1 MIIHGMKRFKKYV
14 CMNYTMSVSRPY
26 LSILLSQTLVMLFL
40 FLISCACKKDSIVI
54 AYPSAPRS
62 FDCHLRK
69 ELVTLSILYN
79 IYEPLV
85 SFDANMK
92 IGPGLADYWEQEDS
106 LTWTFYLR
114 DGVVFHNGKTCGIND
129 IIYSLY
135 RPMNLPESE
144 FTVLQDVL
152 DTIVSEDD
160 NKIIIKTIIPRT
172 FVLYDVALIGIMPEG
187 LDPGTEDPVGTG
199 PYHLTESTEHKL
211 TLEAFPQYWGEKPAI
226 KRVEYYVIPDFE
238 ERFQM
243 FAEGKAD
250 IISYVP
256 IEAVE
261 RCEAIGRVVAS
272 PGVSKRYLE
281 LNLRKYPYNTREFR
295 LAINLGIDR
304 EGIAREVYHGYAVP
318 ANQYINPGVFGYDP
332 TRQNF
337 MYDPDSAK
345 KLISNLD
352 DMPAIDLE
360 YANVKYFI
368 GEAIAK
374 QLENIGLKV
383 RTHSLP
389 PDEFWAR
396 IEGRQSNCYLISM
409 VPNSYEGIGD
419 ITSSF
424 HTLQTAKGLGLQNRV
439 GYSNRK
445 LDAIIE
451 SLPYITDQQQVAQK
465 ISEIQDILVHDLPM
479 IPLVWEKQIYC
490 VSEKVEWNLRLDEFI
505 LIKDI
510 TITD

>member
-1 MIIHGMKRFKKYV
+1 MIISVVNNIKHHV
-14 CMNYTMSVSRPY
+14 CMNGNLSLFRRY
-26 LSILLSQTLVMLFL
+26 LSTSLSYTLVFLFL
-40 FLISCACKKDSIVI
+40 FLISCAYKKDSIVI

-69 ELVTLSILYN
+69 ELITLSILYN

-85 SFDANMK
+85 CFDANMK
-92 IGPGLADYWEQEDS
+92 IGPALADYWEQKDS
-106 LTWTFYLR
+106 LTWVFYLR
-114 DGVVFHNGKTCGIND
+114 DGIVFHNNKMCGVND
-129 IIYSLY
+129 VIYSLY

-144 FTVLQDVL
+144 FTVLKDVL
-152 DTIVSEDD
+152 DTIISEDE
-160 NKIIIKTIIPRT
+160 NKIIIKTIIPRI

-199 PYHLTESTEHKL
+199 PYRLTESSENKL
-211 TLEAFPQYWGEKPAI
+211 TLEAFPQYWGEKPEI
-226 KRVEYYVIPDFE
+226 KRVDYYIIPEFE
-238 ERFQM
+238 GRFQM

-250 IISYVP
+250 IITYVP

-281 LNLRKYPYNTREFR
+281 LNLRKYPYNTRAFR
-295 LAINLGIDR
+295 LAINIGIDR
-304 EGIAREVYHGYAVP
+304 EGVARDVYHGYAVP
-318 ANQYINPGVFGYDP
+318 ANQYIIPGVFGYDP
-332 TRQNF
+332 TRQQF
-337 MYDPDSAK
+337 IYDPDSAK
-345 KLISNLD
+345 RLILNLGD
-352 DMPAIDLE
+352 VPVIELE
-360 YANVKYFI
+360 YANVKDFI

-383 RTHSLP
+383 KTHSLP

-424 HTLQTAKGLGLQNRV
+424 HTLQPAKGFGLQNRV
-439 GYSNRK
+439 GYSNTK
-445 LDAIIE
+445 LDTIIE
-451 SLPYITDQQQVAQK
+451 SLPYITDQRQVAQK
-465 ISEIQDILVHDLPM
+465 ISEIQDILVRDLPM

-490 VSEKVEWNLRLDEFI
+490 ISEKIDWHLRLDEFI